1 MPKAPEGPPS
11 PKPVKTSAKEGRL
24 DQKFFGMASKKMD
37 SVLHK
42 EDWHA
47 AGKQYLREDGIPLTF
62 QDYFESR
69 LRGDDKDHTVCEC
82 GKSLKPSQ
90 DSLWSHLS
98 RKHCVPGC
106 MWNIWMAEY
115 EARMSSTPGSAKGSK
130 VREKQERAK
139 KEATVE
145 GASRGIKRKADK
157 SQETKEAQEERSGDE
172 AKEPVVLTEGPGA
185 SAPSRREPS
194 DDDSDV
200 RSRDR
205 GRRNRSP
212 TPRREE
218 PSMRKKRS
226 EMTAEEK
233 IADNYASRER
243 KRHKRASRA
252 EEKKVERNPR
262 GKGKHKGKPKGSGGI
277 LVVRCEG
284 WICASGSAMD
294 EDPPEDEHPQPV
306 EVADGEEPDP
316 AEVEEFAPGGGA
328 ADRPVELGPN
338 SKVRGMKRRLREL
351 HAPVWGSKEILWER
365 LQQHEA
371 QLKSRREVAEQLQ
384 RREEAINRD
393 PESARVPIEITSPS
407 PPTDEE
413 REAHSLTHLPFAP
426 WCEICL
432 RSRTRDNPHRSMP
445 KEEEAT
451 ALVGPAL
458 PLVSMDWFE
467 VKGSPTDERSEESP
481 PGFTQCLMVT
491 DGQTGYVAAIP
502 CPEKKN
508 QAAYV
513 R

>member
-1 MPKAPEGPPS
+1 
-11 PKPVKTSAKEGRL
+11 
-24 DQKFFGMASKKMD
+24 
-37 SVLHK
+37 
-42 EDWHA
+42 
-47 AGKQYLREDGIPLTF
+47 
-62 QDYFESR
+62 
-69 LRGDDKDHTVCEC
+69 
-82 GKSLKPSQ
+82 
-90 DSLWSHLS
+90 
-98 RKHCVPGC
+98 
-106 MWNIWMAEY
+106 
-115 EARMSSTPGSAKGSK
+115 
-130 VREKQERAK
+130 
-139 KEATVE
+139 
-145 GASRGIKRKADK
+145 
-157 SQETKEAQEERSGDE
+157 
-172 AKEPVVLTEGPGA
+172 
-185 SAPSRREPS
+185 
-194 DDDSDV
+194 
-200 RSRDR
+200 
-205 GRRNRSP
+205 
-212 TPRREE
+212 
-218 PSMRKKRS
+218 MRKKRS

-338 SKVRGMKRRLREL
+338 SKVKDMKRRLREL

-365 LQQHEA
+365 VQQHEA

-451 ALVGPAL
+451 ALVGPVL